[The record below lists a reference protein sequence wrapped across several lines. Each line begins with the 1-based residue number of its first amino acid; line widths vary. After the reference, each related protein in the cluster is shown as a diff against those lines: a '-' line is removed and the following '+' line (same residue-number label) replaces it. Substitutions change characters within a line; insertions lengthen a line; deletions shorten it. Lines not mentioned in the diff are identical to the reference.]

1 MNMKIL
7 VLVAVLCLV
16 VSTHAERHSKTDM
29 EDSPMI
35 QERKCL
41 PPGKPCY
48 GATQKIPCCGVCS
61 HNKCT

>member
-35 QERKCL
+35 QERRCL
-41 PPGKPCY
+41 ESGKPCS
-48 GATQKIPCCGVCS
+48 GGTQKIPCCGMCTR
-61 HNKCT
+61 NKCT